1 LEPAAI
7 DHWRYAGPP
16 QRGAPFYYSNWAIE
30 TALTFRLL
38 FNLPL
43 RQTQGFVD
51 SLLSLMGW
59 ALSAP
64 NYSTLSRRQAALL
77 HESGLWR

>member
-1 LEPAAI
+1 M
-7 DHWRYAGPP
+7 
-16 QRGAPFYYSNWAIE
+16 GARPNVVLSFYYSDLAIE

-51 SLLSLMGW
+51 SLLSLMG
-59 ALSAP
+59 LPLPFSD
-64 NYSTLSRRQAALL
+64 YSTLSRRQAHLTVDL
-77 HESGLWR
+77 PVKPSE